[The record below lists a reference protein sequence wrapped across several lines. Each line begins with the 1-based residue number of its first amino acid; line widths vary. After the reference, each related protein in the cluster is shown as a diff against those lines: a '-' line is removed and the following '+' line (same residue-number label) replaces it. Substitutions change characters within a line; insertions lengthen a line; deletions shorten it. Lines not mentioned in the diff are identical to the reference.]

1 MSCQGRTP
9 LLTEVPSAV
18 YNLDEPLAPGVESKW
33 WEVAELT
40 KVDLSRNAIVFLP
53 EGMEPVCKTLFEY
66 TLQLAPIHTPRD
78 LSSDLPATS

>member
-1 MSCQGRTP
+1 MQSRMPPRSQGRTP
-9 LLTEVPSAV
+9 PLNEVPSAV

-53 EGMEPVCKTLFEY
+53 EGRVSWDSFC
-66 TLQLAPIHTPRD
+66 A
-78 LSSDLPATS
+78 